1 MESQGLLDNESYTRT
16 FRRGQKPS
24 RGDNQKRRIFF
35 VFDGLIGIVGII
47 LFGFAVLVSFKK
59 GWSEHGI
66 HDINSEIMTALY
78 MCAIFSIFTSVIGGF
93 GAYTRWKTLIVT
105 FSILSLM
112 CLAFNSYIVF
122 TVMDVQK
129 NAFRDM
135 ARAWWDVIK
144 EDDKISIQDNNGC
157 CGYLNIRDNAI
168 PSTVCPK
175 ELIET
180 YTLVG
185 DDVKEPA
192 NVLKKDSYYKQ
203 NIDKI
208 NIKITAGNVSPVNN
222 SNGVNTAQG
231 ADGVGGAGGNGMGGP
246 VGAPAN
252 AANAANANAATI
264 NASNANA
271 ANANA
276 AAANAAAANT
286 GAANTGAAN
295 TGAGD
300 ELKKRQIANADANA
314 EVVAEEEVAADEV
327 DGVGDVGNGVGGN
340 AGGVGNGV
348 GGNAGGVG
356 NGVGGNAGGVGNGV
370 GGNAGG
376 VGNGIGGADANAGA
390 PTTKTTTTKNTGKT
404 TGEIDPSV
412 PTGCS
417 QYLQS
422 IVESKLKT
430 VYMGLTGL
438 CIAYPLGSIMG
449 YIYWKALR
457 EFKEY
462 DEFA

>member
-231 ADGVGGAGGNGMGGP
+231 ADGVGGAG
-246 VGAPAN
+246 
-252 AANAANANAATI
+252 
-264 NASNANA
+264 
-271 ANANA
+271 
-276 AAANAAAANT
+276 
-286 GAANTGAAN
+286 
-295 TGAGD
+295 
-300 ELKKRQIANADANA
+300 
-314 EVVAEEEVAADEV
+314 VVAEEEVAADEV